1 MRASGSGRSRP
12 PWHWLASVGAGIYL
26 AGTRSFL
33 RRRRHGLPP
42 LVRVVVLIATIGLR
56 SLRGVLE
63 PRLRLVPRR
72 LDDRLRRGDEPGP
85 PAEDASLR
93 ALIGHG

>member
-1 MRASGSGRSRP
+1 MAY
-12 PWHWLASVGAGIYL
+12 WLASVGAGIYL

-63 PRLRLVPRR
+63 PHAFVWCLAACAAATSRTRPPRT
-72 LDDRLRRGDEPGP
+72 
-85 PAEDASLR
+85 R
-93 ALIGHG
+93 ACGR